1 MNSFKVEG
9 GVRLSGEVFPQ
20 GAKNEALQILC
31 AVLLTPE
38 TVTVKIEINGVV
50 YPVSCMTGEEDRL
63 IDSSKEVNKVIASLS
78 NVSET
83 IGETRLLAM
92 TSLILADKLIEQE
105 NTSENNNLNE
115 LINWLEKATERMNKV
130 AKLLENK

>member
-1 MNSFKVEG
+1 MMS
-9 GVRLSGEVFPQ
+9 
-20 GAKNEALQILC
+20 
-31 AVLLTPE
+31 E

-50 YPVSCMTGEEDRL
+50 YPVSCMTGEENRL
-63 IDSSKEVNKVIASLS
+63 IESSKEVNKVIASLS

-105 NTSENNNLNE
+105 NSSDNNNLNE

>member
-1 MNSFKVEG
+1 MS
-9 GVRLSGEVFPQ
+9 
-20 GAKNEALQILC
+20 
-31 AVLLTPE
+31 E

-50 YPVSCMTGEEDRL
+50 YPVSCMAGEEDRL
-63 IDSSKEVNKVIASLS
+63 IKSSKQVNKVIASLS

-92 TSLILADKLIEQE
+92 TSLILADKLNEHE
-105 NTSENNNLNE
+105 NATDNNIYMNE

>member
-1 MNSFKVEG
+1 MS
-9 GVRLSGEVFPQ
+9 
-20 GAKNEALQILC
+20 
-31 AVLLTPE
+31 E

-50 YPVSCMTGEEDRL
+50 YPVSCLTGEEDRL
-63 IDSSKEVNKVIASLS
+63 IESSKEVNKVIASLS
-78 NVSET
+78 NVSES

-92 TSLILADKLIEQE
+92 TSLILADKLIEQD
-105 NTSENNNLNE
+105 NTSNNNNLNE

>member
-1 MNSFKVEG
+1 MS
-9 GVRLSGEVFPQ
+9 
-20 GAKNEALQILC
+20 
-31 AVLLTPE
+31 E

-63 IDSSKEVNKVIASLS
+63 IESSNEVNKVISSLS
-78 NVSET
+78 KVSET

-105 NTSENNNLNE
+105 NTSDNNNLNE

>member
-1 MNSFKVEG
+1 MS
-9 GVRLSGEVFPQ
+9 
-20 GAKNEALQILC
+20 
-31 AVLLTPE
+31 E

-63 IDSSKEVNKVIASLS
+63 IESSKEVNKIIASLS

-92 TSLILADKLIEQE
+92 TSLILADKLIDQE
-105 NTSENNNLNE
+105 NTYDNNNLNE

>member
-1 MNSFKVEG
+1 MS
-9 GVRLSGEVFPQ
+9 
-20 GAKNEALQILC
+20 
-31 AVLLTPE
+31 E
-38 TVTVKIEINGVV
+38 TVTVKIKINGVV

-63 IDSSKEVNKVIASLS
+63 IESSKEVNKVISSLS

-105 NTSENNNLNE
+105 NTSDNNNLNE
-115 LINWLEKATERMNKV
+115 LINWLEKAIERMNKV

>member
-1 MNSFKVEG
+1 MS
-9 GVRLSGEVFPQ
+9 
-20 GAKNEALQILC
+20 
-31 AVLLTPE
+31 E

-50 YPVSCMTGEEDRL
+50 YPVSCMTGEENRL
-63 IDSSKEVNKVIASLS
+63 IESSKEVNKVIASLS

-105 NTSENNNLNE
+105 NNKDVNNNMNE
-115 LINWLEKATERMNKV
+115 LVNWLEKATERMNKV

>member
-1 MNSFKVEG
+1 MS
-9 GVRLSGEVFPQ
+9 
-20 GAKNEALQILC
+20 
-31 AVLLTPE
+31 E

-50 YPVSCMTGEEDRL
+50 YPVSCMTGEEHRL
-63 IDSSKEVNKVIASLS
+63 IESSKEVNKVISSLS
-78 NVSET
+78 KVSET

-105 NTSENNNLNE
+105 NNYDNNNLNE

>member
-1 MNSFKVEG
+1 MS
-9 GVRLSGEVFPQ
+9 
-20 GAKNEALQILC
+20 
-31 AVLLTPE
+31 E

-50 YPVSCMTGEEDRL
+50 YPVSCMAGEEDRL
-63 IDSSKEVNKVIASLS
+63 IKSAKEVNKVISSLA

-92 TSLILADKLIEQE
+92 TSLILADKLKEHE
-105 NTSENNNLNE
+105 NTSDNNNLNE

>member
-1 MNSFKVEG
+1 MELFIQFLE
-9 GVRLSGEVFPQ
+9 
-20 GAKNEALQILC
+20 
-31 AVLLTPE
+31 
-38 TVTVKIEINGVV
+38 
-50 YPVSCMTGEEDRL
+50 
-63 IDSSKEVNKVIASLS
+63 SSKEVNKVIASLS

-105 NTSENNNLNE
+105 NTPDNNNLNE

>member
-1 MNSFKVEG
+1 MS
-9 GVRLSGEVFPQ
+9 
-20 GAKNEALQILC
+20 
-31 AVLLTPE
+31 E

-50 YPVSCMTGEEDRL
+50 YPVSCMTGEENRL
-63 IDSSKEVNKVIASLS
+63 IESSKEVNKVIASLS

-105 NTSENNNLNE
+105 NTSDNNNLNE
-115 LINWLEKATERMNKV
+115 LNNWLEKATERMNKV

>member
-1 MNSFKVEG
+1 MS
-9 GVRLSGEVFPQ
+9 
-20 GAKNEALQILC
+20 
-31 AVLLTPE
+31 E

-50 YPVSCMTGEEDRL
+50 YPVSCMAGEEDRL
-63 IDSSKEVNKVIASLS
+63 IKSAKEVDKVIASLS

-92 TSLILADKLIEQE
+92 TSLILADKLIEKE
-105 NTSENNNLNE
+105 NTTDVNNNMNE
-115 LINWLEKATERMNKV
+115 LFNWLEKNTERMNKV

>member
-1 MNSFKVEG
+1 MW
-9 GVRLSGEVFPQ
+9 
-20 GAKNEALQILC
+20 
-31 AVLLTPE
+31 E

-63 IDSSKEVNKVIASLS
+63 IESSKEVNKVISSLS

-105 NTSENNNLNE
+105 NTPDNNNLYV
-115 LINWLEKATERMNKV
+115 LINWLEKATQRMNKV

>member
-1 MNSFKVEG
+1 MS
-9 GVRLSGEVFPQ
+9 
-20 GAKNEALQILC
+20 
-31 AVLLTPE
+31 E

-63 IDSSKEVNKVIASLS
+63 IESSKEVNKVIESLS

-92 TSLILADKLIEQE
+92 TSLILADKFIDQE
-105 NTSENNNLNE
+105 NSSDNNNLNE
-115 LINWLEKATERMNKV
+115 LVNWLEKNTERMNKV

>member
-1 MNSFKVEG
+1 MS
-9 GVRLSGEVFPQ
+9 
-20 GAKNEALQILC
+20 
-31 AVLLTPE
+31 E

-50 YPVSCMTGEEDRL
+50 YPVSCMTGEEGRL
-63 IDSSKEVNKVIASLS
+63 IESSKEVNKVISSLS

-83 IGETRLLAM
+83 IGESRLLAM

-105 NTSENNNLNE
+105 NTSDNNNLNE

>member
-1 MNSFKVEG
+1 MS
-9 GVRLSGEVFPQ
+9 
-20 GAKNEALQILC
+20 
-31 AVLLTPE
+31 E

-63 IDSSKEVNKVIASLS
+63 IKSSKEVNKVIASLS

-105 NTSENNNLNE
+105 NTFDNNNLND
-115 LINWLEKATERMNKV
+115 LINWLEKATQRMNKV

>member
-1 MNSFKVEG
+1 MS
-9 GVRLSGEVFPQ
+9 
-20 GAKNEALQILC
+20 
-31 AVLLTPE
+31 E

-63 IDSSKEVNKVIASLS
+63 IESSKEVNKVIASLS

-105 NTSENNNLNE
+105 NTYDNNNLNE

>member
-1 MNSFKVEG
+1 MS
-9 GVRLSGEVFPQ
+9 
-20 GAKNEALQILC
+20 
-31 AVLLTPE
+31 E

-50 YPVSCMTGEEDRL
+50 YPVSCMIGEEDRL
-63 IDSSKEVNKVIASLS
+63 IESSKEVNKVISSLS

-92 TSLILADKLIEQE
+92 TSLILADKLIDQE
-105 NTSENNNLNE
+105 NTYDNNNLNE

>member
-1 MNSFKVEG
+1 MS
-9 GVRLSGEVFPQ
+9 
-20 GAKNEALQILC
+20 
-31 AVLLTPE
+31 E

-63 IDSSKEVNKVIASLS
+63 IESSKEVNKVIASLS

-92 TSLILADKLIEQE
+92 TSLILADKLIEQG
-105 NTSENNNLNE
+105 NTSDNNNLNE

>member
-1 MNSFKVEG
+1 MS
-9 GVRLSGEVFPQ
+9 
-20 GAKNEALQILC
+20 
-31 AVLLTPE
+31 E

-63 IDSSKEVNKVIASLS
+63 IESAKEVNKVIASLS

-105 NTSENNNLNE
+105 NTYDNNNLNE

>member
-1 MNSFKVEG
+1 MS
-9 GVRLSGEVFPQ
+9 
-20 GAKNEALQILC
+20 
-31 AVLLTPE
+31 E

-63 IDSSKEVNKVIASLS
+63 IESSKEVNKVISSLS
-78 NVSET
+78 NLSET

-92 TSLILADKLIEQE
+92 ASLILADKLIEQE
-105 NTSENNNLNE
+105 NTKVVNNNMSE
-115 LINWLEKATERMNKV
+115 FVNWLEKATERMNKV

>member
-1 MNSFKVEG
+1 MS
-9 GVRLSGEVFPQ
+9 
-20 GAKNEALQILC
+20 
-31 AVLLTPE
+31 E

-50 YPVSCMTGEEDRL
+50 YPVSCMTGEEERL
-63 IDSSKEVNKVIASLS
+63 IESSKEVNKVIASLS

-92 TSLILADKLIEQE
+92 TSLILADKLIEKK
-105 NTSENNNLNE
+105 NTSDNNNLNE

>member
-1 MNSFKVEG
+1 MMS
-9 GVRLSGEVFPQ
+9 
-20 GAKNEALQILC
+20 
-31 AVLLTPE
+31 E

-63 IDSSKEVNKVIASLS
+63 IESSKEVNKVIASLS

-105 NTSENNNLNE
+105 NTSDNNNLNE
-115 LINWLEKATERMNKV
+115 LINWLEKATKRMNKV

>member
-1 MNSFKVEG
+1 MS
-9 GVRLSGEVFPQ
+9 
-20 GAKNEALQILC
+20 
-31 AVLLTPE
+31 E

-50 YPVSCMTGEEDRL
+50 YPVSCMTGEENRL
-63 IDSSKEVNKVIASLS
+63 IESSKEVNKVISSLS

-92 TSLILADKLIEQE
+92 TSLILADKLIERE
-105 NTSENNNLNE
+105 NIKDENNNNNDDMNKLV
-115 LINWLEKATERMNKV
+115 NWLEKATERMNKV

>member
-1 MNSFKVEG
+1 MS
-9 GVRLSGEVFPQ
+9 
-20 GAKNEALQILC
+20 
-31 AVLLTPE
+31 E

-50 YPVSCMTGEEDRL
+50 YPVSCMIGEEDRL
-63 IDSSKEVNKVIASLS
+63 IESSKEVNKVIASLS

-92 TSLILADKLIEQE
+92 TSLILADKLIEQD
-105 NTSENNNLNE
+105 NTSNNNNLNE

>member
-1 MNSFKVEG
+1 MS
-9 GVRLSGEVFPQ
+9 
-20 GAKNEALQILC
+20 
-31 AVLLTPE
+31 E

-63 IDSSKEVNKVIASLS
+63 IESSKEVNKVIASLS

-105 NTSENNNLNE
+105 NISDNNNLNE

-130 AKLLENK
+130 SKLLENK